1 MNTFSQEI
9 FYASI
14 GLFIGS
20 LVYLKCQKQITS
32 KIYLYIIYVL
42 LFSVAILFGM
52 LSIPYWLGYNGSSY
66 LFFVFIFIYALTCFT
81 SIIYVLK
88 KHFKCTAWFPRIL
101 FTLLTLSLYYIP
113 YLLGV
118 FLSIVVYDL
127 H

>member
-20 LVYLKCQKQITS
+20 LVYLKLQKQITS

-42 LFSVAILFGM
+42 LFSIAI
-52 LSIPYWLGYNGSSY
+52 
-66 LFFVFIFIYALTCFT
+66 FFAAFCISRWIGNNFPSESFIAFIFICVITCFV
-81 SIIYVLK
+81 SIIYILK
-88 KHFKCTAWFPRIL
+88 KQFKCTAWFPRIL

-113 YLLGV
+113 TSLGLLLILVV
-118 FLSIVVYDL
+118 FDL